1 MQIKLIHRGTYT
13 EILMC
18 LLKSIHYMQQAVIS
32 VHTQY
37 TTMAH
42 TDVKESLLFMTIRVG
57 EVN

>member
-1 MQIKLIHRGTYT
+1 MQINLIHRGTYT

-18 LLKSIHYMQQAVIS
+18 LLKSIHMQQAVIS

-42 TDVKESLLFMTIRVG
+42 TDVKESLLFKTIRVG
-57 EVN
+57 EVY